1 MGTNAIIT
9 IRIMPES
16 PEVDLE
22 HIRTE
27 AEKKINA
34 FVGKSQQK
42 QHEIK
47 PVAFGLKSLDIFF
60 MMDED
65 LGSPD
70 SVAED
75 IGTLEGVQSAEI
87 TNVTRAM
94 G

>member
-1 MGTNAIIT
+1 MANAIVT

-16 PEVDLE
+16 PEVNLP
-22 HIRTE
+22 HVLKE
-27 AEKKINA
+27 AEKKIDH
-34 FVGKSQQK
+34 FVGSHKEK

-47 PVAFGLKSLDIFF
+47 PVAFGLKSLDVHF
-60 MMDED
+60 MMNED

-70 SVAED
+70 GLAEE
-75 IGTLEGVQSAEI
+75 IATLEGVQSCEV